1 MVGQFRVDMDRFLGK
16 TGEVHR
22 ETGDQLVCFRI
33 VCESRVDA
41 GIKEVEYSG
50 IPVAT
55 YSRVPVSVIGC
66 SRPCPSGKRSASLL
80 QKACVRPRAYRRH

>member
-50 IPVAT
+50 IPV
-55 YSRVPVSVIGC
+55 
-66 SRPCPSGKRSASLL
+66 GKYLIVEISCQHIVECRYL
-80 QKACVRPRAYRRH
+80 